1 MYAEERQSA
10 IAGEVRS
17 RGRVSVTDLA
27 ARFSVTGETVRRDLA
42 LLQRNGH
49 LIRVHGGAVR
59 PDVGAVVDEPDL
71 VVREETRRVQ
81 KSAIGAA
88 AVALL
93 PADGGSVLLDAGTT
107 TLQLALAIPG
117 DTRLT
122 FITNSIQI
130 GGVVAD
136 IPGATV
142 LLTGGRLR
150 PKTGAV
156 VGTDATAM
164 LSRVRASVGFLGTNA
179 LSVAHGLST
188 PDADEAATKRAMI
201 ASCTT
206 TVVLA
211 DSSKMNR
218 EEFVSF
224 GALEDIDVLV
234 TDDGIDPAFADEIR
248 ACEIELVIA

>member
-10 IAGEVRS
+10 IANEVRS

-27 ARFSVTGETVRRDLA
+27 ARFSVTGETVRRDLVV
-42 LLQRNGH
+42 LQRNGH
-49 LIRVHGGAVR
+49 LVRVHGGAVR
-59 PDVGAVVDEPDL
+59 PDVAAVVDEPDL
-71 VVREETRRVQ
+71 VVREETRRAQ

-88 AVALL
+88 AAALL
-93 PADGGSVLLDAGTT
+93 PADGGSVLIDAGTT

-117 DTRLT
+117 DIRLT
-122 FITNSIQI
+122 YITNSIQI
-130 GGVVAD
+130 GGLVAD
-136 IPGATV
+136 APGATV

-156 VGTDATAM
+156 VGSDAIAM

-201 ASCTT
+201 AACTT

-211 DSSKMNR
+211 DSSKINR
-218 EEFVSF
+218 EELVSF
-224 GALEDIDVLV
+224 GTLDDVDVLV
-234 TDDGIDPAFADEIR
+234 TDEGIDASFADEIR
-248 ACEIELVIA
+248 AHQIELVIA